1 MLTKNELKKL
11 NREEYEFNSMTPQ
24 DALNYII
31 DEICEDED
39 DERLSDAIKRLQQL
53 IDELKESALD
63 SREVASGILSDT
75 SLINEDYFNMEDY
88 LTNLLDGEE
97 IDMPKISS
105 AQKYA
110 IIQDV
115 EDRLTS
121 YPKFD
126 DFTSD
131 DIVVLA
137 DNILNNFDTQSYDEY
152 LNKIIRCFVERRAG
166 GTNNGNVQFF
176 SK

>member
-24 DALNYII
+24 DALDYII
-31 DEICEDED
+31 DEVCEDED

-53 IDELKESALD
+53 IDELKESARD
-63 SREVASGILSDT
+63 SREAASEILSDT

-88 LTNLLDGEE
+88 LMSLLDGEE
-97 IDMPKISS
+97 PVMPRISS
-105 AQKYA
+105 VQKYA

-115 EDRLTS
+115 EDRLAS

-126 DFTSD
+126 DFTPD
-131 DIVVLA
+131 DIEALA

-152 LNKIIRCFVERRAG
+152 LSEIVWRFVERRTG
-166 GTNNGNVQFF
+166 GT
-176 SK
+176 K